1 MSSRFL
7 VYRKGDQMNKVI
19 MTGNLVRDT
28 EPNNKDNLFV
38 AKNAIAVKRPRSKND
53 ETDFFNIVAFG
64 KTGEF
69 LNQWFHKGSRAII
82 EGRIQNNNY
91 TDKDGVKHYSTE
103 IVVDNIEFADS
114 KKKDSDTG
122 ISEPPET
129 DTYAAQDD
137 VDVPF

>member
-1 MSSRFL
+1 
-7 VYRKGDQMNKVI
+7 MNKVI

-28 EPNNKDNLFV
+28 EPNNKGNLFV
-38 AKNAIAVKRPRSKND
+38 AKNEIAVKRPYSKND

-114 KKKDSDTG
+114 KKKSADNSDDG
-122 ISEPPET
+122 KPDDIPDT
-129 DTYAAQDD
+129 DL
-137 VDVPF
+137 PF